1 MEEQEAYRILKLEY
15 GAEPHKVKSA
25 YRKMALKLHPDRNG
39 SNTEFGKI
47 TNAYNVLKSI
57 PAKPVKKQSSSP
69 QSATRSQRTTR
80 PQNPPEQDWSKYT
93 KEYEQDE
100 SFWTEYE
107 RKFWENYGKFTD
119 KNKGNAKMQDEDE
132 DEKLDLAVK
141 IEPSL
146 CIGCCSCE
154 VIAPN
159 VFSIDKDKQTN
170 PKSTVHNRH
179 GASFEKIMNAAETC
193 DTKAI
198 QWLILPLKV
207 YQWYNIM
214 PLIWPYHCVSA
225 R

>member
-107 RKFWENYGKFTD
+107 QNYGKFTD

-141 IEPSL
+141 IENSSL
-146 CIGCCSCE
+146 CRMLRMIGLKFQCH
-154 VIAPN
+154 
-159 VFSIDKDKQTN
+159 F
-170 PKSTVHNRH
+170 TV
-179 GASFEKIMNAAETC
+179 C
-193 DTKAI
+193 
-198 QWLILPLKV
+198 
-207 YQWYNIM
+207 
-214 PLIWPYHCVSA
+214 
-225 R
+225 

>member
-1 MEEQEAYRILKLEY
+1 
-15 GAEPHKVKSA
+15 
-25 YRKMALKLHPDRNG
+25 MALKLHPDRNG

-159 VFSIDKDKQTN
+159 VFSIVQRQRSDKSKMPSRFVPSLTSFLCKLLSLCHLVFSN
-170 PKSTVHNRH
+170 CCIASSFGIFYLCISLVTFWKSIVNFLCFLVSSQL
-179 GASFEKIMNAAETC
+179 ASS
-193 DTKAI
+193 
-198 QWLILPLKV
+198 
-207 YQWYNIM
+207 M
-214 PLIWPYHCVSA
+214 PS
-225 R
+225 

>member
-1 MEEQEAYRILKLEY
+1 MKIL
-15 GAEPHKVKSA
+15 
-25 YRKMALKLHPDRNG
+25 
-39 SNTEFGKI
+39 
-47 TNAYNVLKSI
+47 

-193 DTKAI
+193 PTKAI
-198 QWLILPLKV
+198 SV
-207 YQWYNIM
+207 DNIATKERLY
-214 PLIWPYHCVSA
+214 PF
-225 R
+225 

>member
-100 SFWTEYE
+100 SFWTEFFDWFCRDGFEYVVCICNFS
-107 RKFWENYGKFTD
+107 KFCVATVAVWMKF
-119 KNKGNAKMQDEDE
+119 Q
-132 DEKLDLAVK
+132 
-141 IEPSL
+141 
-146 CIGCCSCE
+146 CH
-154 VIAPN
+154 
-159 VFSIDKDKQTN
+159 F
-170 PKSTVHNRH
+170 TV
-179 GASFEKIMNAAETC
+179 C
-193 DTKAI
+193 
-198 QWLILPLKV
+198 
-207 YQWYNIM
+207 
-214 PLIWPYHCVSA
+214 
-225 R
+225 

>member
-1 MEEQEAYRILKLEY
+1 MKNITKILVQDRILVITFL
-15 GAEPHKVKSA
+15 ATTQNFKS
-25 YRKMALKLHPDRNG
+25 KCSTK
-39 SNTEFGKI
+39 
-47 TNAYNVLKSI
+47 LKSI

-193 DTKAI
+193 PTKAI
-198 QWLILPLKV
+198 SV
-207 YQWYNIM
+207 DNIATKERLY
-214 PLIWPYHCVSA
+214 PF
-225 R
+225 